1 MKQIESLEELI
12 EAIEDNHNDFF
23 ISLGIARSSK
33 FITYYNG
40 IFSIVNEIDGSEQS
54 LDSEQLFDEEYTNI
68 GRAIKYGK
76 FYMY

>member
-23 ISLGIARSSK
+23 ISFGIARSSK

-68 GRAIKYGK
+68 GKAINAGQ

>member
-23 ISLGIARSSK
+23 ISFGMARSSK

-68 GRAIKYGK
+68 GRAIKDGK